1 MLSCLLHDWQNQ
13 LAQKMVKI
21 QYTEFQ
27 YEFSRAAMAVP
38 RWLVALKLLAK
49 NRARPAII
57 IKAIKHV
64 V

>member
-1 MLSCLLHDWQNQ
+1 MLSCLFHDWQNQ

-27 YEFSRAAMAVP
+27 YEFSREARAEP
-38 RWLVALKLLAK
+38 RCIVALKLLAK
-49 NRARPAII
+49 KRQRPAIT